1 MPLAPLPRERACLTN
16 NNRAATLAIY
26 PHLWGWLGSG
36 WHTLTHCSLSARV
49 RGGSGLCKGRTFQTQ
64 NPGLRGAGALAEG
77 PQWGAC
83 SGCPCAPALCSL
95 LLSASLSP
103 ATGLGHGDLRA
114 PRGQPQDP
122 GRVHSAHARPHSTSR
137 ANFRGRT
144 WHRPEAPHSRQN
156 LGRNQKRG
164 VTASGSPAA
173 PMRAPIQPL
182 SLPHI

>member
-95 LLSASLSP
+95 LLSASFVPRHRPRPRRSARSP
-103 ATGLGHGDLRA
+103 WAA
-114 PRGQPQDP
+114 PGPR
-122 GRVHSAHARPHSTSR
+122 ARPQ
-137 ANFRGRT
+137 
-144 WHRPEAPHSRQN
+144 RPR
-156 LGRNQKRG
+156 
-164 VTASGSPAA
+164 AA
-173 PMRAPIQPL
+173 PQHL
-182 SLPHI
+182 ESQF